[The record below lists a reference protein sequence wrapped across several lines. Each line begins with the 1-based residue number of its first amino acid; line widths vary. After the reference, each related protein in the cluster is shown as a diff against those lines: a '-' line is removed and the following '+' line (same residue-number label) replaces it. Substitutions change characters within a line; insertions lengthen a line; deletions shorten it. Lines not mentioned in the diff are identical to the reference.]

1 MDVSRRLFVRT
12 FLLNTAWMAGLGGTQ
27 RLRLAGELVPSPD
40 DNRGVLNIHPE
51 DYPALAESGGSV
63 RLGFNPVRSNHLPDG
78 TLHPILIN
86 RLESGGLI
94 VLNAECPH
102 ASCAVR
108 TLSQSSNTHTCP
120 CHASRFGVDGRRI
133 SGPAPFGLEVLDSE
147 ICPDG
152 SLDILVPRLKF
163 SIASKVLDLGIFKRI
178 KIDFPAR
185 RKVSYQVVF
194 KSETADDWQI
204 VPFATSE
211 GATLSQSV
219 FPGEGLLTS
228 LFVDVPK
235 DQGIFAVQIL
245 QEEV

>member
-1 MDVSRRLFVRT
+1 
-12 FLLNTAWMAGLGGTQ
+12 MAGVGGTH

-40 DNRGVLNIHPE
+40 DNLGLLNIQPN
-51 DYPALAESGGSV
+51 DYPVLAESGGSV

-86 RLESGGLI
+86 RLESGELI

-120 CHASRFGVDGRRI
+120 CHSSRFRMDGSRI
-133 SGPAPFGLEVLDSE
+133 SGPAPFGLDLLESE
-147 ICPDG
+147 MCPDG

-163 SIASKVLDLGIFKRI
+163 SITSKVLDLKIFKRI

-194 KSETADDWQI
+194 KSEAADDWQT

-211 GATLSQSV
+211 GGALSQAV
-219 FPGEGLLTS
+219 FLGEGLLTS
-228 LFVDVPK
+228 LFVEVPK

-245 QEEV
+245 QEQV

>member
-1 MDVSRRLFVRT
+1 MEVSRRLFVRT
-12 FLLNTAWMAGLGGTQ
+12 LLLNTAWMAGVGGMH
-27 RLRLAGELVPSPD
+27 RLRLTGELVSNPD
-40 DNRGVLNIHPE
+40 DNRGVLNIHPD
-51 DYPALAESGGSV
+51 DYPVLANAGGSV

-86 RLESGGLI
+86 RLDSGELI

-108 TLSQSSNTHTCP
+108 TLSQSSNTHACP
-120 CHASRFGVDGRRI
+120 CHASRFRIDGTRI
-133 SGPAPFGLEVLDSE
+133 SGPAPFGLDVLESE

-163 SIASKVLDLGIFKRI
+163 SITSKVLDLGIFKRI

-194 KSETADDWQI
+194 KSEASADWHI
-204 VPFATSE
+204 ISFATSE
-211 GATLSQSV
+211 GGGLSQTV
-219 FPGEGLLTS
+219 FLGEGLLTS
-228 LFVDVPK
+228 LFVEVPK
-235 DQGIFAVQIL
+235 DQGIFAVQVL